1 MGNLRSCLLTSR
13 VIAACLTLGLILA
26 PLGCS
31 DPVPT
36 QAQIDLEAFLDDT
49 SGPPEP
55 MPQDEAMRGK
65 ADVIALPTITVAV
78 WAIGAII
85 VYMGGQTIFSNTIED
100 FETVLQMALGQNADW
115 DWAQEYD
122 EPLEQADHLT
132 DQLNRIAYRSE
143 HSDFYSL
150 NGNDYL
156 RFLSMT
162 SPITVLSPQKLK
174 DLVDG
179 KVRPLDQYAR
189 EYFKALQIASVK
201 ARHLAVDDTA
211 RGLCIRATVYSKDE
225 TPVPYVGMARSRGAV
240 DVVPA
245 AVFASVKATMRCG
258 MYDSNIREYIYG
270 YFDVDG
276 PRSRLPDIFI
286 SHILK
291 TAKLITKY
299 VDTCQ
304 MPPKLTVD
312 PDGGDC
318 NDVTIH

>member
-1 MGNLRSCLLTSR
+1 MGNLRTYLLTSR
-13 VIAACLTLGLILA
+13 LVSWCLIVGLVCA

-31 DPVPT
+31 DPVPAQG
-36 QAQIDLEAFLDDT
+36 QAELEAFLNDT

-55 MPQDEAMRGK
+55 MPYDEAMRGK
-65 ADVIALPTITVAV
+65 ADVIALPTISVAV

-100 FETVLQMALGQNADW
+100 FETVLQMALGQSADW

-132 DQLNRIAYRSE
+132 EQLNRIAYRSAD
-143 HSDFYSL
+143 SSFYSI

-162 SPITVLSPQKLK
+162 SPITLLDPQKLK

-179 KVRPLDQYAR
+179 KIRPWDQYAR

-201 ARHLAVDDTA
+201 ARRLALDDTA
-211 RGLCIRATVYSKDE
+211 RGLCVRATVYSKDE
-225 TPVPYVGMARSRGAV
+225 TPIPYLGMARSRGAI

-245 AVFASVKATMRCG
+245 AVFASMKASMRCG
-258 MYDSNIREYIYG
+258 MYDSNIREFVYS
-270 YFDVDG
+270 YFNVNG
-276 PRSRLPDIFI
+276 PRSQIPDIFI
-286 SHILK
+286 THIMK
-291 TAKLITKY
+291 TARLIYKY

-304 MPPKLTVD
+304 MPPELQVD

-318 NDVTIH
+318 HDVTIH